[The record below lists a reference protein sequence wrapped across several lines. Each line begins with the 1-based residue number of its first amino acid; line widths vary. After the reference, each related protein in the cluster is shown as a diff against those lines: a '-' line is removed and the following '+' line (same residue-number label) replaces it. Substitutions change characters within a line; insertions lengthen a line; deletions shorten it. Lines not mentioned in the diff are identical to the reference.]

1 MRRTW
6 LLLIAL
12 MLSACADP
20 REKHMRQ
27 SLEHAQ
33 TELHRAQIEPLAAAR
48 LRNAMETGS
57 LLDYLNASVP
67 AGADLG
73 PYRWQQVQQPFDVV
87 VDGSDADWTLQGYGA
102 KLDAPIVT
110 VHVVRK

>member
-1 MRRTW
+1 MRRVW
-6 LLLIAL
+6 LLCFAL
-12 MLSACADP
+12 LVSACGDP
-20 REKHMRQ
+20 REQHMRQ
-27 SLEHAQ
+27 SLEHAK

-67 AGADLG
+67 AGSDFG
-73 PYRWQQVQQPFDVV
+73 PYRWEQVQQPFDVV
-87 VDGSDADWTLQGYGA
+87 VNGSDADWLLQGYGA
-102 KLDAPIVT
+102 KLDVPVVT